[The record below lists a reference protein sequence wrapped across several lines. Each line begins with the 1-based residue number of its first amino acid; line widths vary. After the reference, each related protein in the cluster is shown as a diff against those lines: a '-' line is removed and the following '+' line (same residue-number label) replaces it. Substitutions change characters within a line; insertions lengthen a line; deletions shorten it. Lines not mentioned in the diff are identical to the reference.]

1 MTDAPIENKGD
12 NLENLISQS
21 LEQANNEP
29 DNSSTDKKENILTPH
44 LISESAQQLS
54 KMLARKTGIASMEL
68 TNEDKEDLENALIP
82 LEDKL
87 DSLIAYLPY
96 LPIMMFTVAYG
107 IRTFG
112 EYQHNKKEKLKELK
126 DKQKD
131 KSMNN
136 NNEPIVIAQSSFQ
149 GTTSPLDVHVNGL

>member
-1 MTDAPIENKGD
+1 MTDAPIENKDD
-12 NLENLISQS
+12 NLEDLISQS
-21 LEQANNEP
+21 LEEANNEP
-29 DNSSTDKKENILTPH
+29 DNTSTNKKENILTPH

-68 TNEDKEDLENALIP
+68 TKEDKEDLENALIP

-96 LPIMMFTVAYG
+96 LPIMMFAVAYG
-107 IRTFG
+107 LRVFG
-112 EYQHNKKEKLKELK
+112 EYQHNKKEKLKEQKEKNK
-126 DKQKD
+126 DKNK
-131 KSMNN
+131 N

-149 GTTSPLDVHVNGL
+149 GTTSPIDVHVNGI

>member
-1 MTDAPIENKGD
+1 MTDTPIENKDD

-29 DNSSTDKKENILTPH
+29 DNASTNTKENILTPH

-68 TNEDKEDLENALIP
+68 TKEDKEDLENALIP

-96 LPIMMFTVAYG
+96 LPIMMFAVAYG
-107 IRTFG
+107 LRVFG
-112 EYQHNKKEKLKELK
+112 EYQHNKKEKLKEQKEKNK
-126 DKQKD
+126 DKNK
-131 KSMNN
+131 N

-149 GTTSPLDVHVNGL
+149 GTTSPIDVHVNGI

>member
-1 MTDAPIENKGD
+1 MTDAPIENKDD

-29 DNSSTDKKENILTPH
+29 DNTSTNTKENILTPH

-68 TNEDKEDLENALIP
+68 TKEDKEDLENALIP

-96 LPIMMFTVAYG
+96 LPIMMFAVAYG
-107 IRTFG
+107 LRVFG
-112 EYQHNKKEKLKELK
+112 EYKHNKKEKLKEKKEKNK
-126 DKQKD
+126 DKNK
-131 KSMNN
+131 N
-136 NNEPIVIAQSSFQ
+136 NNEPIVIARSSFQ
-149 GTTSPLDVHVNGL
+149 GTTSPIDVHVNGI

>member
-1 MTDAPIENKGD
+1 MTDTSIENKGD

-29 DNSSTDKKENILTPH
+29 DNSSTDKKDNILTPH

-54 KMLARKTGIASMEL
+54 KMLARKTGITSMEL
-68 TNEDKEDLENALIP
+68 TKEDKEDLENALIP

-87 DSLIAYLPY
+87 DSLIVYLPY
-96 LPIMMFTVAYG
+96 LPIMMFAVAYG
-107 IRTFG
+107 LRTFG

-126 DKQKD
+126 DKKKD
-131 KSMNN
+131 KSMN

-149 GTTSPLDVHVNGL
+149 STTSPVDVHVNGL

>member
-1 MTDAPIENKGD
+1 MTDAPIENKDD

-21 LEQANNEP
+21 LEQANSEP
-29 DNSSTDKKENILTPH
+29 DNTSTNTKENILTPH

-68 TNEDKEDLENALIP
+68 TKEDKEDLENALIP

-96 LPIMMFTVAYG
+96 LPIMMFAVAYG
-107 IRTFG
+107 LRVYG
-112 EYQHNKKEKLKELK
+112 EYQHNKKEKLKEKKEKNK
-126 DKQKD
+126 DKNKND
-131 KSMNN
+131 
-136 NNEPIVIAQSSFQ
+136 NEPIVIAQSSFQ
-149 GTTSPLDVHVNGL
+149 VST

>member
-1 MTDAPIENKGD
+1 MTDILIENKGD

-21 LEQANNEP
+21 LEQTNNEP
-29 DNSSTDKKENILTPH
+29 DNSSTDKKDNILTPH

-68 TNEDKEDLENALIP
+68 TKEDKEDLENALIP

-96 LPIMMFTVAYG
+96 LPIMMFAVAYG
-107 IRTFG
+107 LRTFG

-126 DKQKD
+126 DKKKD
-131 KSMNN
+131 KSKD

-149 GTTSPLDVHVNGL
+149 GTTSPVDVHVNGL

>member
-1 MTDAPIENKGD
+1 MTDTPIENKDD

-21 LEQANNEP
+21 LEQTNNEP
-29 DNSSTDKKENILTPH
+29 DNASTNTKENILTPH

-68 TNEDKEDLENALIP
+68 TKEDKEDLENALIP

-96 LPIMMFTVAYG
+96 LPIMMFAVAYG
-107 IRTFG
+107 LRVFG
-112 EYQHNKKEKLKELK
+112 EYQHNKKEKLKEKKEKNK
-126 DKQKD
+126 DKNKND
-131 KSMNN
+131 
-136 NNEPIVIAQSSFQ
+136 NEPIVIAQSSFQ
-149 GTTSPLDVHVNGL
+149 GTTPPIDVHVNGI

>member
-21 LEQANNEP
+21 LEQANNEA

-68 TNEDKEDLENALIP
+68 TKEDKEDLENALIP

-96 LPIMMFTVAYG
+96 LPIMMFAVAYG
-107 IRTFG
+107 LRTFG

-126 DKQKD
+126 DKKKD
-131 KSMNN
+131 KSTN

-149 GTTSPLDVHVNGL
+149 GTTSPVDVHVNGL